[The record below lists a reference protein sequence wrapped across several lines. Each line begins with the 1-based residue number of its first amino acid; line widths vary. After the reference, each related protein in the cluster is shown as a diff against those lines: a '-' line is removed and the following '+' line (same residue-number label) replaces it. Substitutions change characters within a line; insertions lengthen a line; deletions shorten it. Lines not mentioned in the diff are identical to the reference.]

1 MIKVRLIDMATGKD
15 LHTYPDPSGHPTF
28 VISDYARLHGTFD
41 SVIGST
47 GATTTVIA
55 AKGNEGITLTDLI
68 VNIEKANNASAT
80 VRVAD
85 AAGNG
90 PIILAVVD
98 SDTGA
103 TLAIP
108 FQGNFATWK
117 AARIEVVAVAADTNV
132 TVGYYRVPAENTLAF
147 DAWDARR

>member
-1 MIKVRLIDMATGKD
+1 MIGVRLIDVATGKD
-15 LHTYPDPSGHPTF
+15 LHTYPDPGGHPTF
-28 VISDYARLHGTFD
+28 VISDYARLHGTFA
-41 SVIGST
+41 SVVGGT
-47 GATTTVIA
+47 GTTTTVIA
-55 AKGNEGITLTDLI
+55 ARGNEGITLTDLI
-68 VNIEKANNASAT
+68 VNIGKTNNASAT
-80 VRVAD
+80 VQVED

-90 PIILAVVD
+90 PVILAVVA

-103 TLAIP
+103 TLGIG

-117 AARIEVVAVAADTNV
+117 AARVEVVAVAADANV